1 MMGENVPP
9 GTENHDPDPRRR
21 ISRPDS
27 NALIQGLERL
37 RESVEQR
44 LVRLEAV
51 ARERAA
57 LPVPEPSDLERKLQQ
72 RITEYEEA
80 QVRLRAQAERREQEW
95 RASLEQLEGDRKLL
109 AEAWDRVEHER
120 IEGMAA
126 AQGPAPGRSH
136 TTERAAATA
145 PQGRPRPESADP
157 ANDSVTLAILQQF
170 HALRNDVRRNAKRRG
185 PHLS

>member
-1 MMGENVPP
+1 MGENVPP
-9 GTENHDPDPRRR
+9 GNENHDHDPRRR

-57 LPVPEPSDLERKLQQ
+57 QPVLEPSELEQKLQQ
-72 RITEYEEA
+72 RIAEYEEA
-80 QVRLRAQAERREQEW
+80 QIRLRTQADRREQEW
-95 RASLEQLEGDRKLL
+95 RAALEQLDDDRKLL
-109 AEAWDRVEHER
+109 AEAWELLERER
-120 IEGMAA
+120 IEGMAT
-126 AQGPAPGRSH
+126 AQAPAPGRERNA
-136 TTERAAATA
+136 ERAAATA
-145 PQGRPRPESADP
+145 PQGRPRPDAADP